1 MPMKSNKTRSS
12 KKGMPSLSSKKG
24 MRKTSHRKPTLSKKN
39 YIVRKFME
47 MINVVK
53 LYHWKTHSYAEHK
66 ATDELYGKLNE
77 NIDKFVEVMLGKDES
92 RIQEWDKKMEIMQSN
107 DNKQFKD
114 KIHGY
119 RTFLID
125 LNECLDPR
133 RDSDLIS
140 IRDDILS
147 DINQF
152 LYLFTFK

>member
-1 MPMKSNKTRSS
+1 MKSNKTRSS
-12 KKGMPSLSSKKG
+12 KKVL
-24 MRKTSHRKPTLSKKN
+24 RKTIRRKPVSIKKN
-39 YIVRKFME
+39 YIVRKFIE

-77 NIDKFVEVMLGKDES
+77 NVDKFVEVLLGKDES
-92 RIQEWDKKMEIMQSN
+92 RIQQWDKKMEIMQSN
-107 DNKQFKD
+107 DHKQFKD
-114 KIHGY
+114 KIHEY
-119 RTFLID
+119 RRFLID
-125 LNECLDPR
+125 LNECLNPR

-152 LYLFTFK
+152 LYLFTFNK